1 VAEVATLPSTRDAR
15 ASYNKAKKRQ
25 RPYL

>member
-15 ASYNKAKKRQ
+15 ASYIKAKEQQ